1 MTALLRVAFLNL
13 LRARRRNA
21 LAGGTMALG
30 TAALVLGSGL
40 ADGISSQLTRNLVAT
55 QTGHVQVAARPL
67 DWVPQ
72 NNPFDAYGQDV
83 IAGGEALAERLRS
96 DATGLGVVDATPVL
110 YGRGSASAASRSALV
125 GIVGVKPERETALF
139 AQHRPQAGRTLP
151 ADDPLATYVAAPIA
165 RKLGLGLGDTVSF
178 VIQTEG
184 GAFNS
189 IDAVVC
195 GIFRKAAPWHDSF
208 FYLNLATA
216 QALFDAPGGAT
227 QVKLT
232 LRTDSTAAAH
242 AAAEELL
249 PLIVDE
255 VAPAGARLAVEPYD
269 RAGRFSFAIVQA
281 NEVALLVVSTFLFVA
296 AGVGIVNSML
306 MSVHERTREIGTLR
320 ALGLRRAAIARLFVL
335 EGMALGVCAA
345 VAGVLAGGAAVLW
358 YAAHGIPMNTMTLA
372 WMAGGDVLY
381 PRLEAASVG
390 HAVLLIVGLST
401 LAAVYPARQAARLLP
416 REALQQ
422 R

>member
-1 MTALLRVAFLNL
+1 VTALLRVAFLNL

-40 ADGISSQLTRNLVAT
+40 ADGISGQLTRNLVAT

-83 IAGGEALAERLRS
+83 MPGGEALADRLRR

-110 YGRGSASAASRSALV
+110 YGRGSASASSRSALV
-125 GIVGVKPERETALF
+125 GIVGVRPERETALF
-139 AQHRPQAGRTLP
+139 AQHVPQAGRALP

-165 RKLGLGLGDTVSF
+165 RKLGLEVGDTVSF

-195 GIFRKAAPWHDSF
+195 GIFRKAAPWHDNF
-208 FYLNLATA
+208 FYLNLETA
-216 QALFDAPGGAT
+216 QALFDAAGGAT

-232 LRTDSTAAAH
+232 LRADSTSAAH
-242 AAAEELL
+242 AAARGLL
-249 PLIVDE
+249 PLIADE
-255 VAPAGARLAVEPYD
+255 VAPEGTRLAVEPYD

-281 NEVALLVVSTFLFVA
+281 NQVALLVVSSFLFVA

-320 ALGLRRAAIARLFVL
+320 ALGLRRAAVAWLFVL
-335 EGMALGVCAA
+335 EGFALGVCAA
-345 VAGVLAGGAAVLW
+345 VVGVAAGGAVVLW

-390 HAVLLIVGLST
+390 RAVLLIVGLST
-401 LAAVYPARQAARLLP
+401 LAAVYPALQAARLLP

-422 R
+422 P